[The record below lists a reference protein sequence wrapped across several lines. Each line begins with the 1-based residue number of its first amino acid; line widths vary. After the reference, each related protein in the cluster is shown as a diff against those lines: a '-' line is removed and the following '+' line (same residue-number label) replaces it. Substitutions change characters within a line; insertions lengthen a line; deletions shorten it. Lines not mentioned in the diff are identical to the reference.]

1 MSLVVLL
8 ALICLSLVFFAL
20 MVNLDKVGLRALLV
34 SLVLLAGIGG
44 ALGWLHYQMSSV
56 TGCAPACAEA
66 NLVGRTFRQM
76 DLRGVVFV
84 QADLSRADLSK
95 AQLAGADLSSA
106 RLLSTNLQEADL
118 TSANLIGADLTGA
131 NLSGAILTDANLS
144 GAILT
149 GASLTGVDLSQ
160 TILGSVQLNQSDLV
174 GANLTGANL
183 NAVNFS
189 GAKLNGVQMLNA
201 NLSGAVL
208 SAADLSGAQLAG
220 SQLNGAWLNL
230 TILMGA
236 NLAGGDLAGS
246 SLLAANLSSA
256 DLTNSSLAGSTLI
269 GANLKGANLN
279 DADLHGARLD
289 VASIITDTDFRDP
302 VLAALN
308 SLQRDRILV
317 DAQLDGISYNRQTR
331 WPESPL
337 VATFLEAQQMSLS
350 AAAAAVSETVKIGL
364 LLDLSGP
371 LAVSEQSTRDAIFLA
386 IAELNAAGGVFGF
399 LVEPVVEDSTGS
411 ADLALEKTLKLLETD
426 QVVAIFGGSTSDV
439 RKAILPAIEEAGS
452 LLFYIAPFE
461 GYERSPNVFYLGPDP
476 AQQVIP
482 AMQYLLG
489 QDDTAVAKVGTETQN
504 TNGDA
509 TAGELQPKTR
519 FVLVGTEGLYSR
531 AIHTI
536 VKEQLRAANLEI
548 AGELYFAAA
557 TTDFS
562 QLISQ
567 LQASPPEAI
576 LSSLQG
582 QSNLAFLSQLNAAG
596 FTPQDLPVLHLTL
609 EEEEI
614 QQIGA
619 AATGHWVAS
628 SYFQTIEAA
637 ENLAFVMAFK
647 TAYGNERT
655 VSASTAAGYSAL
667 YLWKALSEAAR
678 STDAQALQR
687 VAASRAVQYP
697 TPWGEQQIEAATQ
710 QAALVMRIG
719 VVSDDGLIQQVSAS
733 SAPLPPDPFLT
744 QYPWAAGVQEQLG
757 ETP

>member
-1 MSLVVLL
+1 MSLLLLLVLS
-8 ALICLSLVFFAL
+8 CLSLVLFAL
-20 MVNLDKVGLRALLV
+20 MVNLDKVGMRTLLV
-34 SLVLLAGIGG
+34 VLALLAGIGG
-44 ALGWLHYQMSSV
+44 ALSWLHYQMSSV
-56 TGCAPACAEA
+56 TGCAPECAEA

-118 TSANLIGADLTGA
+118 HDALLIGADLTGA
-131 NLSGAILTDANLS
+131 NLSGANLTGTNLS

-160 TILGSVQLNQSDLV
+160 TILRSAQLNQSDLV
-174 GANLTGANL
+174 GANLTGARL

-189 GAKLNGVQMLNA
+189 GARLNGVQMFNA
-201 NLSGAVL
+201 DLSGAVL
-208 SAADLSGAQLAG
+208 SGADLSGAQLAG
-220 SQLNGAWLNL
+220 SQLNGAWMNL
-230 TILMGA
+230 TTLMGV
-236 NLAGGDLAGS
+236 NLTGSDLAGS

-256 DLTNSSLAGSTLI
+256 DLANSSLAGSTLI

-302 VLAALN
+302 VLAELN
-308 SLQRDRILV
+308 SLQRTQILV
-317 DAQLDGISYNRQTR
+317 DAQLDGISYSRQTR

-337 VATFLEAQQMSLS
+337 VATFLKAQQMSLS

-371 LAVSEQSTRDAIFLA
+371 RAVSDLSTRDAIFLA
-386 IAELNAAGGVFGF
+386 IAELNAAGGVLGF
-399 LVEPVVEDSTGS
+399 LVEPVVEDSSGS
-411 ADLALEKTLKLLETD
+411 TDLALEKTRKLLETD
-426 QVVAIFGGSTSDV
+426 QVVALFGGSTSDI

-452 LLFYIAPFE
+452 LLFYTAPFE

-476 AQQVIP
+476 AQQVVP

-489 QDDTAVAKVGTETQN
+489 QENQAFAQAKTETQD
-504 TNGDA
+504 TNNDT
-509 TAGELQPKTR
+509 TARELQPKTR
-519 FVLVGTEGLYSR
+519 FVLVGTEGVYSR

-536 VKEQLRAANLEI
+536 LKEQLRAANLEI
-548 AGELYFAAA
+548 AGELYFAATA
-557 TTDFS
+557 TDFS

-567 LQASPPEAI
+567 LQVSAPEAI

-582 QSNLAFLSQLNAAG
+582 QSNLVFLSQLNAAG
-596 FTPQDLPVLHLTL
+596 FTPQDLPVWNLTL

-614 QQIGA
+614 RQIGA
-619 AATGHWVAS
+619 AATGHWVVS
-628 SYFQTIEAA
+628 PYFQTIEAA
-637 ENLAFVMAFK
+637 GNLAFVMAFK
-647 TAYGNERT
+647 TAYGNERA
-655 VSASTAAGYSAL
+655 VSASTAAGYGAL

-678 STDAQALQR
+678 STEAQALQR
-687 VAASRAVQYP
+687 VAASQAVQYV
-697 TPWGEQQIEAATQ
+697 TPWGEQQIDPATQ

-719 VVSDDGLIQQVSAS
+719 TVRDDGLIQQSSAS

-744 QYPWAAGVQEQLG
+744 HYPWAAGVQELLG
-757 ETP
+757 DTP